1 MYVGSHGSAPLIR
14 VFPQQRIYEAEEE
27 RILLPFTAGA
37 EALEVSVEKA

>member
-1 MYVGSHGSAPLIR
+1 MYVGSHGSAPLTR